1 MSTLTINPNLN
12 LKVNTKINKDKRS
25 PYANKSPSMSESP
38 ISPTEI
44 LKKTCLLDNL
54 MDISKIKISEYDRN
68 LTDNQILDKVCPQ
81 LNYHND
87 NVTYTLG
94 VILTIVVNSYN
105 VEGLKIILTNCK
117 TKFIISKLSE
127 NLIDNLVIVMENM
140 NDLLAVL
147 QTKYKTIGNSILP
160 IKYNIYNTNSVQEI
174 KKQKLNNIN
183 LTKKECEDKIILC
196 KHMINLQLNSLR
208 TLSNYMNWANRHELT
223 VHRLYKFAFLFDIP
237 EMVLMIYKGLPCTR
251 IQYPKLLEY
260 TLSSGAYNC
269 FKYFEFSFSHLLS
282 ISYKSL
288 LEDLNKLSISECE
301 KSNSAVCEVCRY
313 HFAYVIRYQILL
325 DYLKNKL
332 NIPSNIVNLSD
343 QELKIKEQW
352 FLTK

>member
-1 MSTLTINPNLN
+1 MSTLSINPSLTINTNLG
-12 LKVNTKINKDKRS
+12 DKRS
-25 PYANKSPSMSESP
+25 PYANKSPSTSESP
-38 ISPTEI
+38 ISPSEI

-54 MDISKIKISEYDRN
+54 VDISKIKISESDRN
-68 LTDNQILDKVCPQ
+68 LTSNEFLSKFCPK
-81 LNYHND
+81 LNYN
-87 NVTYTLG
+87 NGSTIYTLG
-94 VILTIVVNSYN
+94 IILTVVIDDYN

-127 NLIDNLVIVMENM
+127 NLIDNLVIIMENM

-147 QTKYKTIGNSILP
+147 QTKYKTIGNSLLP
-160 IKYNIYNTNSVQEI
+160 IKYNIYNTNSIQEI

-196 KHMINLQLNSLR
+196 KHMINLKLNSLR
-208 TLSNYMNWANRHELT
+208 TLSNYMNWADRHELT

-269 FKYFEFSFSHLLS
+269 FKYFEFSFSHLLN
-282 ISYKSL
+282 ISYNSL
-288 LEDLNKLSISECE
+288 LEDLNKLNISECE
-301 KSNSAVCEVCRY
+301 KSNSAICEVCRY
-313 HFAYVIRYQILL
+313 HFAYVIRYQILI

-332 NIPSNIVNLSD
+332 KINNNVVTYTE